1 MTTSP
6 SDVAAEV
13 ALEVAPESAPEI
25 APFNVAITELA
36 SNVTTRPVA
45 ANARRRLLAL
55 LEEHEV
61 VHIDFQHKNLTPSF
75 ADECIGQL
83 AAHLGLEPFKQRV
96 GLKNVIDS
104 NKPLVRHVV
113 LTRCSKAAA

>member
-6 SDVAAEV
+6 
-13 ALEVAPESAPEI
+13 
-25 APFNVAITELA
+25 FNVSITELA

-61 VHIDFQHKNLTPSF
+61 VNIDFQHKNLTPSF

-83 AAHLGLEPFKQRV
+83 AAQLGLEPFKQRV
-96 GLKNVIDS
+96 GLKNVIDT

-113 LTRCSKAAA
+113 LNRCSKAAA